1 MSATVDW
8 HPALLGVLLMK
19 IQGNVTEAEVLA
31 VSEQESALI
40 VSANRVVDTIIDAHE
55 LGQVPPNFVMLMPRI
70 ANMPAARHPNAGVKV
85 VVGVGGVGGALM
97 NVFSRL
103 YHKIYFFS
111 VMSEAEQFIAQ
122 KRSANG

>member
-8 HPALLGVLLMK
+8 HPDLPGVLLMK